1 MTKRHLYK
9 KERPSG
15 SKNTTRKYSLIS
27 WRSIISESTVV
38 SARYFY
44 MITADLGKPFRVRKV
59 LGQRY

>member
-27 WRSIISESTVV
+27 WISIINESTVL
-38 SARYFY
+38 SARYFSTI
-44 MITADLGKPFRVRKV
+44 MPDLGKPFRVRKV
-59 LGQRY
+59 LG